1 MEDQATDRAFRIGQQ
16 KKVLVH
22 KCVTLATLE
31 ERIDALLLQ
40 KRALAGNILRSGE
53 EIDITS
59 LDDAALLQLVS
70 LDVDR
75 AVL

>member
-1 MEDQATDRAFRIGQQ
+1 MEVQATDRAFRIGQQ
-16 KKVLVH
+16 KNVLVH

-40 KRALAGNILRSGE
+40 KRALAGNILCSGE